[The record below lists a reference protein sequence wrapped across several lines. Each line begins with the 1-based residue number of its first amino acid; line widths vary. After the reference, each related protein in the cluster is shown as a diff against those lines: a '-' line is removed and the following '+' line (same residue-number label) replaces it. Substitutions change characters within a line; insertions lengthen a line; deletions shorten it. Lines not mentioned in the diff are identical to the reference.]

1 MHTLSRPTAAR
12 PLGPLGPL
20 RPLRLAAATLVVAV
34 AAGLSLAADAAPPGP
49 GMPGAGPMT
58 MMLGGPHLDRAL
70 EQAGA
75 SAEQRSQI
83 QAILKAARE
92 DLKAQFEAGRG
103 LHEQLQQAFTQPT
116 VDARTVEALRQ
127 QMLARHDQASQRQMQ
142 ALLDASRVLTVEQRK
157 ALAEQMNQRRVM
169 MQRHHADREAL
180 DAKPAA
186 R

>member
-1 MHTLSRPTAAR
+1 MKTLSRTTAA
-12 PLGPLGPL
+12 

-34 AAGLSLAADAAPPGP
+34 AAGLSLAADAAQP

-75 SAEQRSQI
+75 SAEQRSQV
-83 QAILKAARE
+83 QAILKAARD
-92 DLKAQFEAGRG
+92 DLRAQFEASRG

-127 QMLARHDQASQRQMQ
+127 QMLARHDQASKRQMQ
-142 ALLDASRVLTVEQRK
+142 ALLDASRVLTVDQRK
-157 ALAEQMNQRRVM
+157 ALAEQMNQRRAM
-169 MQRHHADREAL
+169 MMRHHAEREAL
-180 DAKPAA
+180 DGKPAA